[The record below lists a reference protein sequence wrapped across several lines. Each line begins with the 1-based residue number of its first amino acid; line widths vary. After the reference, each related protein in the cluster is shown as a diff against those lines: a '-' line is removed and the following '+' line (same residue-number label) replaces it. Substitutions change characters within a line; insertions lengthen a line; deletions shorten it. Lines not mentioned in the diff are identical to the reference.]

1 MKHRDAALHHQV
13 TLTELVT
20 PQMANNAGTL
30 FGGALLALAD
40 KAAYV
45 CAARYS
51 GEDCVTA
58 SFDQVSFL
66 KPVSLGDLITFFAN
80 LIYVGKSSMII
91 EITVVAENLQEQQFK
106 TVATCYVT
114 MVAVKDGKSCIIS
127 RPELK
132 SKDEKRSY
140 ARGFLHKQASL
151 KYAKQVKD
159 IEERINNMSEEEV
172 KTLLRSA
179 GV

>member
-1 MKHRDAALHHQV
+1 MEHRDAALHHQV
-13 TLTELVT
+13 TLSELVT

-45 CAARYS
+45 CAARYC

-66 KPVSLGDLITFFAN
+66 KPVHLGELITFFAN

-91 EITVVAENLQEQQFK
+91 EITAVAESLQEQQFK

-114 MVAVKDGKSCIIS
+114 MVAVKDGKSCPIP
-127 RPELK
+127 RPELR

-140 ARGFLHKQASL
+140 ARGYLHKEASL
-151 KYAKQVKD
+151 KYAKTVKE
-159 IEERINNMSEEEV
+159 IEERMNKMSEEEI
-172 KTLLRSA
+172 KTLLESA
-179 GV
+179 K